1 MWEGIL
7 LVWKG
12 FIYIMNREEIFK
24 EEISY
29 ISDEKVKESLIKM
42 IDYIPDYFFS
52 IPASS
57 TGKYHPSY
65 AIGEGGLLRHTK
77 AAVRMAQELFGIYKF
92 PRYTK
97 DLIVMALVLHDSV
110 KKGYEKEERY
120 TRFDHPL
127 IAVDF
132 IKAHT
137 KELSI
142 SKDDIDFICS
152 CIASHMGRFN
162 TSEYSDIILPI
173 PKTPEEKF
181 VHMCDYLASRKVIDI
196 HFDKNN
202 NVIEE

>member
-1 MWEGIL
+1 
-7 LVWKG
+7 
-12 FIYIMNREEIFK
+12 MNKEEYFK
-24 EEISY
+24 EELNY
-29 ISDEKVKESLIKM
+29 IVDQDIKESLITM
-42 IDYIPDYFFS
+42 INIIPDYFFT

-65 AIGEGGLLRHTK
+65 ATGDGGLLRHTK
-77 AAVRMAQELFGIYKF
+77 AAVRMARELFGIYKF
-92 PRYTK
+92 PSRTK
-97 DLIVMALVLHDSV
+97 DLIIMALVLHDSV
-110 KKGYEKEERY
+110 KKGYEKEEQY

-127 IAVDF
+127 VAVDF
-132 IKAHT
+132 LKANA

-142 SKDDIDFICS
+142 SKADIEFVSS

-202 NVIEE
+202 NIVEE

>member
-1 MWEGIL
+1 
-7 LVWKG
+7 
-12 FIYIMNREEIFK
+12 MNKEECFK
-24 EEISY
+24 EELNY
-29 ISDEKVKESLIKM
+29 IVDPSIKESLITM
-42 IDYIPDYFFS
+42 INYIPDYFFT

-65 AIGEGGLLRHTK
+65 ATGEGGLLRHTK
-77 AAVRMAQELFGIYKF
+77 AAVRMAHELFGIYKF
-92 PRYTK
+92 PNHTK
-97 DLIVMALVLHDSV
+97 DLIIMALVLHDSV

-127 IAVDF
+127 VAVDF
-132 IKAHT
+132 LKSHS

-142 SKDDIDFICS
+142 SKDDIDFISS

-202 NVIEE
+202 NIVGE

>member
-1 MWEGIL
+1 
-7 LVWKG
+7 
-12 FIYIMNREEIFK
+12 MNKEEQFK
-24 EEISY
+24 EELNY
-29 ISDEKVKESLIKM
+29 IVDRDIKESLITM
-42 IDYIPDYFFS
+42 INIIPDYFFT

-65 AIGEGGLLRHTK
+65 ATGDGGLLRHTK
-77 AAVRMAQELFGIYKF
+77 AAVRMARELFGIYKF
-92 PRYTK
+92 PSRTK
-97 DLIVMALVLHDSV
+97 DLIIMALVLHDSV
-110 KKGYEKEERY
+110 KKGYEKEEQY

-127 IAVDF
+127 VAVDF
-132 IKAHT
+132 LKANA

-142 SKDDIDFICS
+142 SKADIEFVSS

-202 NVIEE
+202 NIVEE